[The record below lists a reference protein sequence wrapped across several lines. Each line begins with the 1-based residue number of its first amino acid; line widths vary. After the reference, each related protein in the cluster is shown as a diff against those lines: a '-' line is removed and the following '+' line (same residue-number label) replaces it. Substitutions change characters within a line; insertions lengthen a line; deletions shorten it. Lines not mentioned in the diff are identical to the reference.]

1 MDLSAV
7 NSFLFDLDGTLVD
20 SVPDLAANIDRTLL
34 AMGRPPAG
42 VRHVRR
48 WIGNGLDRLLNRA
61 LTGDMDGVAN
71 RETLARARQLFEDYY
86 GRFICE
92 ESRLYDGAT
101 ELLQALQARH
111 AKMAIVSN
119 KPTALT
125 VRLLELLG
133 ILDCFETVVGGGDT
147 ALLKPDPSPLLAAL
161 QRLDRPAATALM
173 VGDSIND
180 IKAAQAAGVSCVAVS
195 FGYNHGSDIRV
206 ANADLVIDSLH
217 ELTALLSSP

>member
-20 SVPDLAANIDRTLL
+20 TVPDLAANIDRTLL

-42 VRHVRR
+42 AGHVRQ
-48 WIGNGLDRLLNRA
+48 WIGNGLDRLLDRA
-61 LTGDMDGVAN
+61 LTGDMDGTAGPDTV
-71 RETLARARQLFEDYY
+71 ARARQLFQDYY

-92 ESRLYDGAT
+92 ESRLYDGAP
-101 ELLQALQARH
+101 ELLQALQSRH
-111 AKMAIVSN
+111 AKMAIVTN

-125 VRLLELLG
+125 VPLLELLG
-133 ILDCFETVVGGGDT
+133 IRDCFETVVGGGDT
-147 ALLKPDPSPLLAAL
+147 ASLKPDPAPLLAAL

-180 IKAAQAAGVSCVAVS
+180 IEAAQAAGIPCVAVS
-195 FGYNHGSDIRV
+195 FGYNHGGDIRA

-217 ELTALLSSP
+217 ELTALLQGS

>member
-42 VRHVRR
+42 AGHVRQ
-48 WIGNGLDRLLNRA
+48 WIGNGLERLLNRA
-61 LTGDMDGVAN
+61 LTGDMDGVASPD
-71 RETLARARQLFEDYY
+71 TLARARQLFEDYY
-86 GRFICE
+86 GRFLCE
-92 ESRLYDGAT
+92 ESRLYDGAP
-101 ELLQALQARH
+101 ELLQALQSRH
-111 AKMAIVSN
+111 AKMAIVTN

-125 VRLLELLG
+125 IRLLELLG
-133 ILDCFETVVGGGDT
+133 IRDCFETVVGGGDT
-147 ALLKPDPSPLLAAL
+147 ALLKPDPAPLLVAL

-180 IKAAQAAGVSCVAVS
+180 IEAAQAAGISCVAVS
-195 FGYNHGSDIRV
+195 FGYNHGGDIHA

-217 ELTALLSSP
+217 ELTALL